1 MDLSPEANRG
11 REKKE
16 KKNSYI
22 QQPLAAIVNKTIALK
37 IQQKLIIFI
46 YQIYLNLICQN
57 KIRNLICFLADQ
69 NTLKVT

>member
-16 KKNSYI
+16 KNNSYI

-37 IQQKLIIFI
+37 IQQKLINYLFI
-46 YQIYLNLICQN
+46 RYIWILFVRI
-57 KIRNLICFLADQ
+57 KSE
-69 NTLKVT
+69 T